1 MEVPMSE
8 FWTTH
13 MPEEIDPEGI
23 IEGIVDGIVEH
34 NVKKAAGDILRD
46 IAIMHDEPGKFTVFF
61 WDDWIKGEVEILGD
75 LIEEPGGCPLY
86 GTQKMEKYAEF
97 YESEA
102 RKIREWMAAHG
113 EKNMDDES

>member
-1 MEVPMSE
+1 MGDLWIMD
-8 FWTTH
+8 
-13 MPEEIDPEGI
+13 MPEEIDADSTI
-23 IEGIVDGIVEH
+23 DRIVEH
-34 NVKKAAGDILRD
+34 NVKLAAGYILKD
-46 IAIMHDEPGKFTVFF
+46 IAISHDEPGKFSVIF
-61 WDDWIKGEVEILGD
+61 WDEWIKSKVEILGD
-75 LIEEPGGCPLY
+75 LIEEPEGCPLY